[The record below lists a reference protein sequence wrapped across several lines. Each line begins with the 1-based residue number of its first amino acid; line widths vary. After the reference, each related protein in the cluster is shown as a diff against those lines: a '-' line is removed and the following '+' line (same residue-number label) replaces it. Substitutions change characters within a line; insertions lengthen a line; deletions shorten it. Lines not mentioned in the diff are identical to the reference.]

1 MIDVIHTAYALP
13 ENIGCAQAWAA
24 AYGGGAT
31 RGEALRAHGCDAY
44 RYLAGEDVVGLGV
57 RAIDQLIAESGLER
71 TAVDALIVFQTSPCN
86 ALPMPFTLAGAL
98 REGAQL
104 SRSWALSIGQ
114 QHCVSPV
121 HALRVLVALFARHP
135 DWRHAILVGVDTILR
150 EELRAIGIAGLH
162 SDAASAMLIGRPG
175 SGARLC
181 AVETYND
188 PQALAGIDDAGQYR
202 ESPNYLW
209 ALISVIRRILRS
221 SGTPVDALAS
231 ILPHNVNRPAW
242 HQALA
247 AIRLPSERLYDA
259 NFGRIGHAFGS
270 DAAINLAD
278 SGALR
283 RAGRH
288 LVFASG
294 IGGCFGGFL
303 LETGALR

>member
-1 MIDVIHTAYALP
+1 MIDLIHSAYALP
-13 ENIGCAQAWAA
+13 ENVGCAQEWAA
-24 AYGGGAT
+24 AYGGGAA

-44 RYLAGEDVVGLGV
+44 RYLGRENMVELGV
-57 RAIDQLIAESGLER
+57 RAIDRLIAESGVAR

-86 ALPMPFTLAGAL
+86 ALPMPFTLTGAL
-98 REGAQL
+98 RDGAGL

-121 HALRVLVALFARHP
+121 HALRVLTALFARHTA
-135 DWRHAILVGVDTILR
+135 WRHAILVGVDTILR
-150 EELRAIGIAGLH
+150 EELRAIGVAGLH

-175 SGARLC
+175 SGARLR

-188 PQALAGIDDAGQYR
+188 PQTVIGIDAAGQYR

-221 SGTPVDALAS
+221 SGTPVDALDS

-242 HQALA
+242 QQALA

-303 LETGALR
+303 LETGELR